1 MSTERKAKAFE
12 VRDKIL
18 QQIALHEDMIQI
30 SHKLKGERVEWLRSF
45 AKKEGI
51 PSGLPRIYRRRGG

>member
-1 MSTERKAKAFE
+1 MSIERKAKAIE

-30 SHKLKGERVEWLRSF
+30 SHELKNERVEWLQSF

-51 PSGLPRIYRRRGG
+51 PSRLPRVYRGPR